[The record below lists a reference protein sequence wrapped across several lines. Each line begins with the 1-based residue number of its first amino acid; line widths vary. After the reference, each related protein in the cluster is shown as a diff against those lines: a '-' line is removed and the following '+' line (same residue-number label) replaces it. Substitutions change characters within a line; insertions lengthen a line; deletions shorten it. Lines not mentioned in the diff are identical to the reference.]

1 MVHFFADSA
10 CAYLPPPLGGLHVIG
25 LTNDGNMWHTINWIN
40 SWQQRT
46 WQTWGNVSGTVDLNP
61 GAFKNVACA
70 TGGDGEQLHVIGL
83 TNDGNMWHTIRFP
96 GSWQTWGNVSGTV
109 DLNPGAFKNVACASI
124 PHGFGQTFIH
134 VIGLTNDGNM
144 WHTIRFPGSWQT
156 WGNVSGTVDLNPG
169 AFKNVA
175 CATFLPGI
183 GTAKLH
189 VIGLTN
195 DGNMWHTIRSDNS
208 NNWQTWGNVSG
219 TVDLNPGAF
228 KNVACAIVGSNLNVI
243 GLTNDGNMWH
253 TIRFERSWQEWRDV
267 SGLLDVG

>member
-10 CAYLPPPLGGLHVIG
+10 CAYLPPPLGG
-25 LTNDGNMWHTINWIN
+25 
-40 SWQQRT
+40 
-46 WQTWGNVSGTVDLNP
+46 
-61 GAFKNVACA
+61 
-70 TGGDGEQLHVIGL
+70 LHVIGL

-175 CATFLPGI
+175 CASIPHGFGQTFI
-183 GTAKLH
+183 H

-195 DGNMWHTIRSDNS
+195 DGNMWHTIRFPGS
-208 NNWQTWGNVSG
+208 WQTWGNVSG

-228 KNVACAIVGSNLNVI
+228 KNVACASIPHGFGQTFIHVI

-253 TIRFERSWQEWRDV
+253 TIRFPGSWQTWGNV
-267 SGLLDVG
+267 SGTVDLNPGAFKNVACAT

>member
-70 TGGDGEQLHVIGL
+70 TGGDGEQL
-83 TNDGNMWHTIRFP
+83 
-96 GSWQTWGNVSGTV
+96 
-109 DLNPGAFKNVACASI
+109 
-124 PHGFGQTFIH
+124 H